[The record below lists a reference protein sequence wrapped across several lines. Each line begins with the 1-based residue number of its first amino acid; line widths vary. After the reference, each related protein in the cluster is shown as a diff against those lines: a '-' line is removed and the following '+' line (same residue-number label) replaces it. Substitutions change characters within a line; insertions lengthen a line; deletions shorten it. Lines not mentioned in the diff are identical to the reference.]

1 VAIDFPPF
9 GYLINAPTVDYELT
23 SGPPKEV

>member
-9 GYLINAPTVDYELT
+9 GYLISAPTVHYELT